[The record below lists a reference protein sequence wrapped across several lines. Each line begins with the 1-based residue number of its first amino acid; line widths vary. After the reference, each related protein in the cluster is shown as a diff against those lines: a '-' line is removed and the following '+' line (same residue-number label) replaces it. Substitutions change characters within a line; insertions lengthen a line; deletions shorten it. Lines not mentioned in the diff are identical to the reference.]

1 MMLLILLLILE
12 PAPTAI
18 DQLGGAEAGVPI
30 EQVTRGGNSAYVED
44 ADSAEKIGSE
54 VVQVSLSDNEI
65 SLGRVEGIDRCSAEL
80 LSADETAYC
89 SRRIETRSAEFR
101 SDLAPQLTLEQK
113 LVGERLVPLR
123 GLENAAR
130 ANVASPMNSDVQALA
145 SVTLSPATVGAPDDP
160 AKSAPGN
167 LSTETQAL
175 IDAIVSKLATPG
187 GQ

>member
-1 MMLLILLLILE
+1 MLLLTLLLISE

-18 DQLGGAEAGVPI
+18 DQLGGAEADVPI
-30 EQVTRGGNSAYVED
+30 EQVERGGNSAYVED
-44 ADSAEKIGSE
+44 ADSADKVSGD
-54 VVQVSLSDNEI
+54 VVQLSVSDNEI

-80 LSADETAYC
+80 LSADEKAYC
-89 SRRIETRSAEFR
+89 NRRIETRSAEFR
-101 SDLAPQLTLEQK
+101 TNLTPPLTLEQK

-130 ANVASPMNSDVQALA
+130 ANVASPTNSDVQALA
-145 SVTLSPATVGAPDDP
+145 SVTLAPVPAGAPDDL

-175 IDAIVSKLATPG
+175 VDAIVSKLATPG